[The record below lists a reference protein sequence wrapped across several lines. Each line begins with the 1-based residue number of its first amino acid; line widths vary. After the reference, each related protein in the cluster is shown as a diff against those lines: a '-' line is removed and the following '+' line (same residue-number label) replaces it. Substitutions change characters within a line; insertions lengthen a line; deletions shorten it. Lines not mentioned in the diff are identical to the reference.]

1 MKNKDINNSN
11 IEVINL
17 DKIIDQALEH
27 NADDNIALKQILEMN
42 EKNIITTD
50 EALGMQESNLLST
63 FVKID
68 NNEFSGIKSNDES
81 NNEIYIQSKGSN
93 DVIENENDYK
103 QYQQENIIFLKNK
116 NDDETSENDNKNI
129 KLNKKKN
136 FAHIRILILFVGSFT
151 VLLFL
156 ILATFSS
163 EILAFFDGLVK
174 KLTFDTNTS
183 TSEKIVTVISK
194 SLIFIIKLIA
204 LFLAYFIINKLISL
218 LFNLL
223 KKQQIKKQ
231 LLNIKK
237 SKKSL
242 RLRLNVFKSNI
253 KDIELKYNTSYKGI
267 SLFLKLIFVIFIFVI
282 ILSAFNIDLRTLF
295 ASAGVIT
302 LVITLA
308 AQTILIDFFSGFLFL
323 FEDHYNVGELVT
335 INGVT
340 GRIISANIKK
350 ICIQTSTTGE
360 QHFILHSQI
369 KHVINYSKQSGKAF
383 LKVEVSYET
392 DLQKCI
398 EILQTELDKCY
409 HENKILS
416 GGPENISVNAFNSSG
431 IELRIIMPTKK
442 EKQWE
447 AERWLRL
454 KIHQIFIKHNIEI
467 PYQKMIIYKK

>member
-1 MKNKDINNSN
+1 MRDKDINNLD
-11 IEVINL
+11 IKVINL
-17 DKIIDQALEH
+17 DEIIDQALEH
-27 NADDNIALKQILEMN
+27 NADSTIALKQILEIN
-42 EKNIITTD
+42 ENDIVTANEIT
-50 EALGMQESNLLST
+50 EIKSQS
-63 FVKID
+63 VKSVD
-68 NNEFSGIKSNDES
+68 NNEFSNTIINYDSS
-81 NNEIYIQSKGSN
+81 NN
-93 DVIENENDYK
+93 
-103 QYQQENIIFLKNK
+103 IFIKNK
-116 NDDETSENDNKNI
+116 DNETDSQSDSANI
-129 KLNKKKN
+129 KLNKKNN
-136 FAHIRILILFVGSFT
+136 FTYIRILILFVGSFT

-156 ILATFSS
+156 ILASFST
-163 EILAFFDGLVK
+163 EILTFFDNLVK
-174 KLTFDTNTS
+174 KINFNTES
-183 TSEKIVTVISK
+183 GASEKFASIISK
-194 SLIFIIKLIA
+194 SLVFIIKLLV
-204 LFLAYFIINKLISL
+204 LFLAYFIINKLISS

-223 KKQQIKKQ
+223 KKQQIRKE

-237 SKKSL
+237 SKKSF
-242 RLRLNVFKSNI
+242 RLKLNIFKSNI
-253 KDIELKYNTSYKGI
+253 KEIQLKYNTSYKGI
-267 SLFLKLIFVIFIFVI
+267 ALFLKLIFVIFTFVI

-295 ASAGVIT
+295 ASASVIT

-308 AQTILIDFFSGFLFL
+308 AQTVLIDFFSGFLFI

-335 INGVT
+335 INGIT

-369 KHVINYSKQSGKAF
+369 KHVVNYSKQSGKAF

-398 EILQTELDKCY
+398 EILRNELNNCY

-431 IELRIIMPTKK
+431 IELRIIVPTKK

-467 PYQKMIIYKK
+467 PYQKMIIYQK